1 MILATMRPHI
11 LSFLLFLWLF
21 SNGASG
27 TTVTIVNDCGFPV
40 WPGISSTP
48 VLNVTGFELAKGTR
62 QSFDV
67 PGNWTGSIWGRTGCT
82 FNESGHGSC
91 VTGDCGGEMEC
102 NGRNYTQPVT
112 VAKITL
118 TMDDEFYNVSIVN
131 GFNIP
136 MTVEPSRDG
145 SCEITGCVN
154 DLNQRCP
161 SELKFEAGGG
171 CMNCQGSCDQ
181 SNYWWLFKWA
191 CPKAILYESDF
202 DTYSC
207 RLADYTVRF
216 CPPSNT
222 FSTIRLGRQYAGDV
236 IFSNNGIFKLFN
248 VGVAGS
254 DIASFAVVSTR
265 NDARIWSANWKISST
280 SDGGTLSI
288 DPNTGNMIVTEGR
301 KIVLQITNVQAG
313 PNPNVTATLEDNGNF
328 RLINESN
335 KRVLWESFDHPN
347 NVLLPGMKL
356 GYDLKTGKNWTLT
369 STLSEDVYNPGAFSL
384 SWEPAGERLVIRRRN
399 QPYWTSGQMKDQTF
413 PYLRDLNSPGRE
425 TKYKLTSVY
434 NNTAGYFS
442 YNIDQDLG
450 REDDGGPIPMWIL
463 QVNGQLKEGKNDASL
478 TPEFCYG
485 LISTTGCMKDSTNLR
500 KCKKGNYTI
509 SHDYVSFDPSTTNS
523 TTDSNSSL
531 SISDCFIK
539 CWNECNCVGF
549 NSSNSNRTG
558 CTMFFG
564 SNSLSHSVASSYQA
578 YVISSND
585 ASPPKNGMHLIWILI
600 GTAIAIV
607 LLCLGLLWCRNKR
620 KHRHEEEE
628 RRKRDEYFLE
638 LTASES
644 FKDVHQLE
652 GDGGKGNDLLVF
664 SVASI
669 MAATNDF
676 SDENKLGQG
685 GFGPV
690 YKGKLSDGREVAI
703 KRLSRTSGQG
713 LVEFKNE
720 LILISKLQH
729 TNLVRV
735 LGCCIHGVEKM
746 LIYEYMPNKSLD
758 FYLFN
763 ETRKQ
768 ELDWAARFNII
779 EGIAQGLLYLHK
791 YSRMR
796 VIHRDLKAS
805 NVLLDESMN
814 PKISDFGMARIF
826 SPNETQCMTKR
837 VVGTFGY
844 MSPEY
849 LIGGTFS
856 VKSDIFSFGVL
867 MLEIAWELYRKGDA
881 LELMDPTLARTC
893 VVQQLL
899 RTVHVALLCVQ
910 KHATDRPTTSDMI
923 SMLLNDTVSLP
934 IPNEPPFISQREDSD
949 LNSIG
954 SKTEDCSVNNM
965 TITIMDAR

>member
-1 MILATMRPHI
+1 MTLATLRPHI
-11 LSFLLFLWLF
+11 LSFLLFLWSF
-21 SNGASG
+21 SNNGASG
-27 TTVTIVNDCGFPV
+27 TTITIVNDCGFSV
-40 WPGISSTP
+40 WPGISSSP
-48 VLNVTGFELAKGTR
+48 FLNITGFELKKDTR
-62 QSFDV
+62 HTFEV
-67 PGNWTGSIWGRTGCT
+67 LGNWTGSIWGRTGCT

-91 VTGDCGGEMEC
+91 ITGDCGGEIEC

-112 VAKITL
+112 VAQL
-118 TMDDEFYNVSIVN
+118 TVTTDDVFYDVSILN

-136 MTVEPSRDG
+136 MTVEPSHDG
-145 SCEITGCVN
+145 SCEMTGCVN

-161 SELKFEAGGG
+161 SELKLEAGVG
-171 CMNCQGSCDQ
+171 CMSCEGSCRQ

-191 CPKAILYESDF
+191 CPKAIFYESDSATYQCW
-202 DTYSC
+202 DT
-207 RLADYTVRF
+207 DYTVRF

-222 FSTIRLGRQYAGDV
+222 FSTIKLGRQYTGGGNMLV
-236 IFSNNGIFKLFN
+236 SSNGNFRIGYF
-248 VGVAGS
+248 GYMGS
-254 DIASFAVVSTR
+254 DINSFAVLSMR
-265 NDARIWSANWKISST
+265 NSPYIWAANWKQSSAP
-280 SDGGTLSI
+280 DAATLSI
-288 DPNTGNMIVTEGR
+288 DRNTGNLIVTEGS
-301 KIVLQITNVQAG
+301 KI
-313 PNPNVTATLEDNGNF
+313 
-328 RLINESN
+328 
-335 KRVLWESFDHPN
+335 SFDYPG

-356 GYDLKTGKNWTLT
+356 GYDLKTRKNWTLT
-369 STLSEDVYNPGAFSL
+369 SPLTEGVYDPGAFTL
-384 SWEPAGERLVIRRRN
+384 SWEPAEERLVIRRRN
-399 QPYWTSGQMKDQTF
+399 QPYWTSGKMKDQKF
-413 PYLRDLNSPGRE
+413 PYLREPNSPDSE

-442 YNIDQDLG
+442 YNNDQDLG

-463 QVNGQLKEGKNDASL
+463 QVNGQIKDSKNDASL

-485 LISTTGCMKDSTNLR
+485 LESKSGCMKDSTYLQ
-500 KCKKGNYTI
+500 KCKKGNYTV
-509 SHDYVSFDPSTTNS
+509 SHEYVSFDPSTTNS

-531 SISDCFIK
+531 SISDCFNK

-549 NSSNSNRTG
+549 NSSNSNQTG

-578 YVISSND
+578 YVISSNNP
-585 ASPPKNGMHLIWILI
+585 SPHKNGMHLIWILI
-600 GTAIAIV
+600 GTAVAIV
-607 LLCLGLLWCRNKR
+607 LLCLGLLRCHNKR

-644 FKDVHQLE
+644 FKYVHQLE
-652 GDGGKGNDLLVF
+652 GDGRNANDLLVF

-867 MLEIAWELYRKGDA
+867 MLEIVTGRKNSSFIHIDPTSSLIGYAWELYRKGDA

-910 KHATDRPTTSDMI
+910 KHAADRPTTSDMI

-965 TITIMDAR
+965 TITVMDAR